1 MRQAVVAFAVFFSF
15 IVLTVQFN
23 RAKLPALILG
33 SAPFCLIGL
42 VFGLYLSGLAFGATV
57 LIGILVVIALTVND
71 GVLLVTFAE
80 ELHQQQGLSARQTVL
95 QAAKIRLCPR
105 LMTTITTMIGFTP
118 LALNL
123 GEGAGMLQPMAIGA
137 IGGLATETKR
147 VRFASDPSQRTAKQ
161 RARRWVAESP

>member
-80 ELHQQQGLSARQTVL
+80 ELHQQQGLSARQAVL